1 MECTF
6 LVPFSIEYMSKK
18 DFQLSHSVSHDAQT
32 FLEEGLY
39 VHSEGLRRDGTV
51 NWAQIEASKWIRCAR
66 TRLEQQK
73 KTKKKRDILGF
84 RNKCVEANSFNNVR
98 QENTHKAKPR
108 LVV

>member
-51 NWAQIEASKWIRCAR
+51 N
-66 TRLEQQK
+66 
-73 KTKKKRDILGF
+73 
-84 RNKCVEANSFNNVR
+84 
-98 QENTHKAKPR
+98 
-108 LVV
+108 